1 MHIQGEIRRGTIA
14 IFISK
19 YSNILI
25 GLGINSVLA
34 RLLSPGEY
42 GILGIVTV
50 FISFFYI
57 LSDIGIG
64 VAIIQDQ
71 SLTQKDTSDIFK
83 ISIFL
88 SLVLAISFAFLSSA
102 IAWYYESDVYV
113 PIGQLLAISVF
124 FNSLTVV
131 PKSLLSKSR
140 SFRLIGT
147 IEVIVAVLTGACAIF
162 LASRGW
168 SYYSIVWRSILSSA
182 IIFFLHVYFSKLT
195 LYKGFSFSGFRK
207 IARYS
212 FFQFAF
218 NFINY
223 FSRNLD
229 NILIGKYMGNQ
240 SLGIY
245 NQSYQLMMYP
255 VSNLTHVITPVLHP
269 VLAKFKDQPKVIFE
283 EYLKV
288 VNVLATLGVPVSI
301 LIFFASDEIIY
312 ILLGSKW
319 SSVAPILQIF
329 SATIWLQM
337 ITSSAGAIFQ
347 AVGRTDT
354 LFKLGLFSAV
364 TIVLSIFTGVI
375 YFSSLT
381 ATAISLSIAFA
392 INFLV
397 VFYILISALLKE
409 SFVRFLQ
416 GILSQFPLG
425 IVLILLMIGIEE
437 YILPNI
443 PGQSNILSLA
453 VKVVIAGVVFAMFHF
468 KQLSAILKR
477 FTKTNLSQN

>member
-71 SLTQKDTSDIFK
+71 TLTQKDTSDIFK

-88 SLVLAISFAFLSSA
+88 SLVLAISFALLSSA
-102 IAWYYESDVYV
+102 IAWYYESDVYI

-124 FNSLTVV
+124 FSSMTVV

-147 IEVIVAVLTGACAIF
+147 IEVIVAVCTGGCAIF

-168 SYYSIVWRSILSSA
+168 SYYSIVWRSILSSI
-182 IIFFLHVYFSKLT
+182 IIFFLHVYFSKLIVF
-195 LYKGFSFSGFRK
+195 KGFSLDGFRK

-229 NILIGKYMGNQ
+229 NILIGKFMGNQ

-288 VNVLATLGVPVSI
+288 VNVLSMLGVPISI
-301 LIFFASDEIIY
+301 LIFFAADEIIY

-319 SSVAPILQIF
+319 AGVVPILRIF
-329 SATIWLQM
+329 SVTIWLQM

-347 AVGRTDT
+347 AVGRTDI
-354 LFKLGLFSAV
+354 LFKLGLFSAA

-375 YFSSLT
+375 YFNSLN
-381 ATAISLSIAFA
+381 ATAVSLSIAFA
-392 INFLV
+392 VNFLV
-397 VFYILISALLKE
+397 VFYILVSNLLRENFGAFLRIISSQL
-409 SFVRFLQ
+409 
-416 GILSQFPLG
+416 ILA
-425 IVLILLMIGIEE
+425 IVLIVSLSITER
-437 YILPNI
+437 YIITNL
-443 PGQSNILSLA
+443 GQPNILSLA
-453 VKVVIAGVVFAMFHF
+453 VKVIIVGIAFLLFHF
-468 KQLSAILKR
+468 SQFLAILKR
-477 FTKTNLSQN
+477 FRKTTT

>member
-14 IFISK
+14 VFISK

-71 SLTQKDTSDIFK
+71 SLSQKDTSDIFK
-83 ISIFL
+83 ISVFL
-88 SLVLAISFAFLSSA
+88 SLVLAVSFALLSSA
-102 IAWYYESDVYV
+102 IAWYYENEVYK
-113 PIGQLLAISVF
+113 PIGQLLAVSVF
-124 FNSLTVV
+124 FSSLSVI

-140 SFRLIGT
+140 SFKLIGT
-147 IEVIVAVLTGACAIF
+147 IEVIVAVITGACAIY

-168 SYYSIVWRSILSSA
+168 SYYSIVWRSILSST

-195 LYKGFSFSGFRK
+195 IFKGFSLSGFRK

-229 NILIGKYMGNQ
+229 NILIGKFMGNQ

-269 VLAKFKDQPKVIFE
+269 VLAKFKDQPRIIFE

-288 VNVLATLGVPVSI
+288 VNILAMLGVPVSI
-301 LIFFASDEIIY
+301 LIFFSADEIIY

-319 SSVAPILQIF
+319 MEVVPILRVF
-329 SATIWLQM
+329 SITIWVQM

-364 TIVLSIFTGVI
+364 TIVISIFSGVI
-375 YFSSLT
+375 YFKSLT
-381 ATAISLSIAFA
+381 ATAISLSIAFGV
-392 INFLV
+392 NFIT
-397 VFYILISALLKE
+397 VFFILISNLLKE
-409 SFVRFLQ
+409 NLAAFIQKIV
-416 GILSQFPLG
+416 SQLPLAF
-425 IVLILLMIGIEE
+425 VLILLLSGAEK
-437 YILPNI
+437 YITPHISSRSHIVL
-443 PGQSNILSLA
+443 LA
-453 VKVVIAGVVFAMFHF
+453 IKFSIVGVVFSIFHF
-468 KQLSAILKR
+468 KKFSGILKK
-477 FTKTNLSQN
+477 FSKATS